1 MARTAR
7 PSSAGMSP
15 CAPPAIT
22 AAAIAMGSNSRP
34 QPRLRSHWGTV
45 RIQTLTR
52 SAWIVASTNAPAPR
66 PSTASAIRNIAR
78 LLGGRETEAGKQGH
92 LHGGPPGAASAM
104 GLGLPF
110 AGGRHHAPF
119 GLKVFKTGQRL
130 AQDLRAFAEREP
142 DLGAGR
148 VLVVIEEGGGDGDD
162 AGAFGQG
169 AAELQ
174 GVPLAQ
180 RADVG
185 GDEVRA
191 LRRGDLEADLGQAR
205 GEQVALGL

>member
-1 MARTAR
+1 MAKTAR

-34 QPRLRSHWGTV
+34 QPRLRSHWV
-45 RIQTLTR
+45 R
-52 SAWIVASTNAPAPR
+52 V
-66 PSTASAIRNIAR
+66 RNIAR
-78 LLGGRETEAGKQGH
+78 LLGGRQTRPPPCW
-92 LHGGPPGAASAM
+92 PPGAASAM

-174 GVPLAQ
+174 GVALAQ

-185 GDEVRA
+185 G
-191 LRRGDLEADLGQAR
+191 
-205 GEQVALGL
+205 